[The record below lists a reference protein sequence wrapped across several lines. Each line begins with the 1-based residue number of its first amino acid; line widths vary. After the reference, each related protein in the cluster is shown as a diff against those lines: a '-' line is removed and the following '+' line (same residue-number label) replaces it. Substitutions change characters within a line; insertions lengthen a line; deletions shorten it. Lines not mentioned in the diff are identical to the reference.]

1 MRQLLRPVRQ
11 PRAKADEKK
20 DGAGAAKGEEK
31 DQKYWSGRMQ
41 QLQDQLQRDR
51 TLADALQSRINA
63 LTTDFVNRDDP
74 AQRGV
79 LASDRQK
86 AIAELDRLK
95 KSIADTTRAIPALE
109 EEARRANVPAG
120 WLR

>member
-1 MRQLLRPVRQ
+1 MTRDFIASARGQEKRPRLYV
-11 PRAKADEKK
+11 
-20 DGAGAAKGEEK
+20 
-31 DQKYWSGRMQ
+31 
-41 QLQDQLQRDR
+41 
-51 TLADALQSRINA
+51 RINA

-86 AIAELDRLK
+86 ATAELERLK